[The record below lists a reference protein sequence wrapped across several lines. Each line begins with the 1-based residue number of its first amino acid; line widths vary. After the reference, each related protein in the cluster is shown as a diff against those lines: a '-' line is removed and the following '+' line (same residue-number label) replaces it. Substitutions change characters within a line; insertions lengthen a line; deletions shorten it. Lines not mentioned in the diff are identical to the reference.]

1 MTSTGARTRSIEH
14 RGFLSNENASNA
26 SSAEYGPRPY
36 FVLRDGVLRIRTGPK
51 GTDLGALHV
60 AASGTQLTLTEN
72 MLRIECRAPF
82 EQGLLLAADS
92 DAEAQGW
99 HDAIQASIRM
109 EEKKMKGLLEH
120 LHSGCT
126 MHKYNYSN
134 SKRSRR
140 FFWVTDDGL
149 ELRWGRSKDDTTEAQ
164 QVNLRECV
172 GIIYGPMT
180 TTFQNCPNRE
190 DPDWSCFSLL
200 FMGRTL
206 DLAVSGDR
214 QIHAW
219 LLGLQHLVFLH
230 GVGSMPVMTGAQFY
244 ARKVQFKL
252 TALAHQSGYIFSR
265 YLIMK
270 VQEAK
275 DIASKTESKP
285 GGLKGLG
292 PGALVSGGAL
302 AKPMQLLSPIDF
314 KSGKKD
320 KKRDKNDDADADAAT
335 RLSALKTRVLQLQA
349 ALRERTAQADAGEAM
364 LQRAAAGKLP
374 SASEELQ
381 KELQQIALEA
391 LQRRCKLLEAE
402 AQRITESNEQL
413 APEVKAADK
422 SQRSLK
428 KLQAKLEDREAAKLA
443 LEKELGTAS
452 ACVKVQS
459 ERQKVSSQAEVQSQ
473 GRQKELQKRVEE
485 LEAELKGA
493 QAKEHAEKAAAQNKQ
508 HDEAIAKAEQEKLQ
522 LSQRLEE
529 LKQQKAEMLEA
540 EKKALHRLAL
550 REKANQSVETA
561 LAPLKA
567 LPQQLREEQTKL
579 RAEVQQMGQTFV
591 GEIAKMV
598 EGTKKLKERSKSLEE
613 KYKAAL
619 EDRKKLQD
627 TVAELQAQDSEQPQ
641 PKKKAAPKG
650 K

>member
-1 MTSTGARTRSIEH
+1 MISCQ
-14 RGFLSNENASNA
+14 
-26 SSAEYGPRPY
+26 
-36 FVLRDGVLRIRTGPK
+36 V
-51 GTDLGALHV
+51 
-60 AASGTQLTLTEN
+60 
-72 MLRIECRAPF
+72 
-82 EQGLLLAADS
+82 EQ
-92 DAEAQGW
+92 DAEDEIEKESEGDVIEVAVAGPVQPSPDEVVRNPAHPRSPTHHPFADEFLALADEHCLGLGRRSLALA
-99 HDAIQASIRM
+99 DVTGKGASIMRI
-109 EEKKMKGLLEH
+109 
-120 LHSGCT
+120 SG
-126 MHKYNYSN
+126 
-134 SKRSRR
+134 
-140 FFWVTDDGL
+140 FFAGTRGQRHAHQWVLVWPWPTSFFL
-149 ELRWGRSKDDTTEAQ
+149 VSA
-164 QVNLRECV
+164 
-172 GIIYGPMT
+172 
-180 TTFQNCPNRE
+180 
-190 DPDWSCFSLL
+190 
-200 FMGRTL
+200 
-206 DLAVSGDR
+206 LADEV
-214 QIHAW
+214 
-219 LLGLQHLVFLH
+219 L
-230 GVGSMPVMTGAQFY
+230 
-244 ARKVQFKL
+244 
-252 TALAHQSGYIFSR
+252 ALAHQG
-265 YLIMK
+265 L
-270 VQEAK
+270 
-275 DIASKTESKP
+275 ASADECLALALADEFFP
-285 GGLKGLG
+285 CFGLG
-292 PGALVSGGAL
+292 RRSFGLGRRRFGLHRRKL
-302 AKPMQLLSPIDF
+302 A
-314 KSGKKD
+314 
-320 KKRDKNDDADADAAT
+320 
-335 RLSALKTRVLQLQA
+335 
-349 ALRERTAQADAGEAM
+349 ADAGEAM

-402 AQRITESNEQL
+402 AQRVTESNEQL

-459 ERQKVSSQAEVQSQ
+459 ERQKVSSGAEVQSQ

-567 LPQQLREEQTKL
+567 LPQQLRDEQTKL

-613 KYKAAL
+613 KYKSAL

>member
-1 MTSTGARTRSIEH
+1 MAARLVGKFGLWDPLGRVRS
-14 RGFLSNENASNA
+14 
-26 SSAEYGPRPY
+26 
-36 FVLRDGVLRIRTGPK
+36 
-51 GTDLGALHV
+51 
-60 AASGTQLTLTEN
+60 
-72 MLRIECRAPF
+72 C
-82 EQGLLLAADS
+82 GLL
-92 DAEAQGW
+92 
-99 HDAIQASIRM
+99 
-109 EEKKMKGLLEH
+109 
-120 LHSGCT
+120 
-126 MHKYNYSN
+126 
-134 SKRSRR
+134 
-140 FFWVTDDGL
+140 GL
-149 ELRWGRSKDDTTEAQ
+149 EMRWGRSKDDSTEAQ

-180 TTFQNCPNRE
+180 TTFQNCTARE

-206 DLAVSGDR
+206 DLSVSGDR

-219 LLGLQHLVFLH
+219 ILGLQHLAFLH

-244 ARKVQFKL
+244 ARKVQYKL
-252 TALAHQSGYIFSR
+252 TALAHQNGYVFSR

-270 VQEAK
+270 VKEAK
-275 DIASKTESKP
+275 ESASRAASDPKP
-285 GGLKGLG
+285 AGLKGLG

-314 KSGKKD
+314 KAKKD
-320 KKRDKNDDADADAAT
+320 KKRDKNEEADSDAAS
-335 RLSALKTRVLQLQA
+335 RLLSLKTRVLQLQA

-364 LQRAAAGKLP
+364 LQKAAAGKLP

-381 KELQQIALEA
+381 KELQQIALEVI
-391 LQRRCKLLEAE
+391 QRRCKLLEAE
-402 AQRITESNEQL
+402 AQRVTESNDQL

-473 GRQKELQKRVEE
+473 GRQKELQKRVQE
-485 LEAELKGA
+485 LEAELQGA
-493 QAKEHAEKAAAQNKQ
+493 QAKEHAEKAAEQNKK
-508 HDEAIAKAEQEKLQ
+508 HDEAIAKAEQEKLH

-529 LKQQKAEMLEA
+529 VKLQHAQVLEA
-540 EKKALHRLAL
+540 EKKAMQRLAL
-550 REKANQSVETA
+550 RQKANESVETA

-579 RAEVQQMGQTFV
+579 RAEVKEMGQTFV

-598 EGTKKLKERSKSLEE
+598 DGTNKLKERAKSLEE

-627 TVAELQAQDSEQPQ
+627 TVAELQVPSFDAVKSSQSDVLF
-641 PKKKAAPKG
+641 G
-650 K
+650 G

>member
-1 MTSTGARTRSIEH
+1 
-14 RGFLSNENASNA
+14 
-26 SSAEYGPRPY
+26 
-36 FVLRDGVLRIRTGPK
+36 
-51 GTDLGALHV
+51 
-60 AASGTQLTLTEN
+60 
-72 MLRIECRAPF
+72 
-82 EQGLLLAADS
+82 
-92 DAEAQGW
+92 
-99 HDAIQASIRM
+99 
-109 EEKKMKGLLEH
+109 MKGLLEH
-120 LHSGCT
+120 LHGGCT

-219 LLGLQHLVFLH
+219 LLGLQHLVFVH

-275 DIASKTESKP
+275 DIASKAEKP
-285 GGLKGLG
+285 AGLKGLG

-402 AQRITESNEQL
+402 AQRVTESNEQL

-529 LKQQKAEMLEA
+529 LKQQKAEKLEA

-613 KYKAAL
+613 KYQAAL

-627 TVAELQAQDSEQPQ
+627 TVSELQAQDSEQPQ